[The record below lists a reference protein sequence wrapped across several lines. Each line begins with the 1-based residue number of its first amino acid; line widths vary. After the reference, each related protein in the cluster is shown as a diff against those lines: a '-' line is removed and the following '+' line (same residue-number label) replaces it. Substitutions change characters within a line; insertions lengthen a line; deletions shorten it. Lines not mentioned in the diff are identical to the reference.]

1 MNGATSPRPN
11 QEGLATAMSTPP
23 IATGDVAPLAL
34 AIAAEAQA
42 HPAVV
47 RLDGGPFERTTT
59 YLPGRRLVGVRVDEE
74 AGRAEIG
81 VVLRLDRPLPE
92 VVAELRQRVAEL
104 TGGMPVDVTVA
115 DLAEPGAD
123 EGSGPAG

>member
-1 MNGATSPRPN
+1 MNGAAFPRPN
-11 QEGLATAMSTPP
+11 QEGPTIAMSRSP
-23 IATGDVAPLAL
+23 IATADPAALAL
-34 AIAAEAQA
+34 AIAAEVQA

-47 RLDGGPFERTTT
+47 RLDGGPFERTTS

-74 AGRAEIG
+74 AGKAEIG
-81 VVLRLDRPLPE
+81 VVLRLGRPLPE
-92 VVAELRQRVAEL
+92 VVAELRQRVAGL
-104 TGGMPVDVTVA
+104 TGGIPVDVTVA

>member
-1 MNGATSPRPN
+1 MNGVAFPWPN
-11 QEGLATAMSTPP
+11 QEGPTIAMSTSPL
-23 IATGDVAPLAL
+23 ATGDPTTLAL
-34 AIAAEAQA
+34 AIAAEVQA

-47 RLDGGPFERTTT
+47 RLDGGPFGQTTS

-74 AGRAEIG
+74 TGKAEIG
-81 VVLRLDRPLPE
+81 VVLRLGRPLPE
-92 VVAELRQRVAEL
+92 VVAELRQRIAGL

-123 EGSGPAG
+123 EGCGPAG